1 MWRGKTRTT
10 ETMPTLHIFFLILLS
25 TVFTVAGQ
33 LFFRKGMLD
42 VGEVSFSLPS
52 LWKTLGGTTS
62 NVYVISGFILFALGA
77 ILWLVVLSKVEVSY
91 AYPIGSLGYILLLF
105 ASWLFLGETIPLSR
119 WIGVLLICLGIFFI
133 ARR

>member
-1 MWRGKTRTT
+1 MQ
-10 ETMPTLHIFFLILLS
+10 TLHIFSLIFLS

-33 LFFRKGMLD
+33 LFLRKGMLD
-42 VGEVSFSLPS
+42 VGEVSFSLQS
-52 LWKTLGGTTS
+52 LWKTLGETAS
-62 NVYVISGFILFALGA
+62 NGYVISGFILFALGA
-77 ILWLVVLSKVEVSY
+77 IFWLVVLSKVEVSY

-133 ARR
+133 AKW

>member
-1 MWRGKTRTT
+1 VWRGKTRTT